1 MPFFNILS
9 HEIDQTVPSRA
20 KKPPPKPVKIDP
32 VTKGP
37 SKDPAMM
44 RAVEAAKK
52 RSESYLK
59 KR

>member
-9 HEIDQTVPSRA
+9 DKIDSKVPSRA
-20 KKPPPKPVKIDP
+20 KPPPPKGVKIDP

-37 SKDPAMM
+37 SKNPQMM
-44 RAVEAAKK
+44 AAVEAAKK
-52 RSESYLK
+52 RSEQYLK